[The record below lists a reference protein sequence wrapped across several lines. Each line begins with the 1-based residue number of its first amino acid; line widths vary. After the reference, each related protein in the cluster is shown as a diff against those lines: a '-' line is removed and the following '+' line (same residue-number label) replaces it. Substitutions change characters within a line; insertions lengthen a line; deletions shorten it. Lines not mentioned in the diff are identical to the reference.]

1 MAGRVRGELG
11 RRVGGA
17 GGGLPLV
24 ILPQGWQRLQ
34 GPGPPQAVASAMRST
49 LEAGGA
55 DPETAP
61 PERGDQVVHVP
72 AAGRSSMRGRWAF
85 QLRTGWVVVRVKVR
99 WASSSEIDGD
109 GVLGDVD
116 GHDGMGVAAT
126 QSQFLA
132 GDQNDSGGRWPTL
145 HGDWLHRGSR
155 WRASGAG
162 TA

>member
-1 MAGRVRGELG
+1 
-11 RRVGGA
+11 
-17 GGGLPLV
+17 
-24 ILPQGWQRLQ
+24 
-34 GPGPPQAVASAMRST
+34 MRST

-116 GHDGMGVAAT
+116 GHDGMGVVAT
-126 QSQFLA
+126 QSQFF
-132 GDQNDSGGRWPTL
+132 GRRPDDPGGRWPP
-145 HGDWLHRGSR
+145 
-155 WRASGAG
+155 
-162 TA
+162 